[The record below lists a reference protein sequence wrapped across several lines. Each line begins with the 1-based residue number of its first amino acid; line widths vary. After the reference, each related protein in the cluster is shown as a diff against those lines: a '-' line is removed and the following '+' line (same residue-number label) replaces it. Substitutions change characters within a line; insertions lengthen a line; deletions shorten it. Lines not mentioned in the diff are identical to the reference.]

1 LKLERAALR
10 HTTTVNA
17 LSPRET
23 THRHHAPP
31 VTWSRPRVDLAAQLG
46 AAAAV
51 VARNRLHPFSA
62 AAADDDVG
70 GQAMVLLIHVCFTPG
85 L

>member
-1 LKLERAALR
+1 M
-10 HTTTVNA
+10 TVVNTP
-17 LSPRET
+17 SPRET
-23 THRHHAPP
+23 THRHHAPRP
-31 VTWSRPRVDLAAQLG
+31 RPRVDQATQLG

-62 AAADDDVG
+62 AAADDDDVG
-70 GQAMVLLIHVCFTPG
+70 GRAIVLQLHVCFTPE